1 MGGERR
7 RHLRVPAHFEVKW
20 EGAAGRYEARTSDLS
35 EGGCFVDTIAPAAA
49 GEAIAFK
56 LRLPSGGWLELRGV
70 VTYHYPNTGFGVRF
84 EAASAEDRK
93 RLEWLVKAEG
103 SKAGRRP

>member
-1 MGGERR
+1 MGSERR
-7 RHLRVPAHFEVKW
+7 RHPRVPALFEVEW

-35 EGGCFVDTIAPAAA
+35 EGGCFVDTIAPASP
-49 GEAIAFK
+49 GEEITFR
-56 LRLPSGGWLELRGV
+56 LRLPAGYRLELRGV

-84 EAASAEDRK
+84 EAASPEDRK

-103 SKAGRRP
+103 RKAGKRP

>member
-1 MGGERR
+1 MDGERR
-7 RHLRVPAHFEVKW
+7 RHPRVPALFEVVW

-35 EGGCFVDTIAPAAA
+35 EGGCFVDTIAPAAV
-49 GEAIAFK
+49 GEEITFR
-56 LRLPSGGWLELRGV
+56 LRLPAGGWLELRGV
-70 VTYHYPNTGFGVRF
+70 VTYHYPNAGFGVRF
-84 EAASAEDRK
+84 ESVSPEERK